1 MNYQKFIVSILAV
14 LVLSLTSLQAQGSA
28 PDQGNRVKINFG
40 ATPWLFSRGDPV
52 NAQAVNFNDAAWTT
66 VGIPHT
72 WNENDIYVNTA
83 AGGPAPNM
91 GGLSWY
97 RKHFTLDQSYSNRK
111 IFVEFEASHIGMQVY
126 INGTLIPG
134 NSQRNP
140 NATHVVG
147 FLPVIVDL
155 TPDVVFGGADNV
167 LAVRIG
173 DGGPF
178 FSNPTFSYDFR
189 FGQGCYGLWRPV
201 WMHITD
207 KLYIPA
213 NVYSVVN
220 NWGTCVGA
228 TSASDASAT
237 VRVMTHVQNEYTTAQ
252 NATLTTEIVD
262 ASNAI
267 VSTQTSTQSIAAGAS
282 YVFDQ
287 AHTVSSPHLWYPAAS
302 TYGGPYMYK
311 VYHIVKVGGTTVD
324 AFESPLG
331 IRTVTWDN
339 NGTPVIN
346 GHAHYMWGVGSRYDY
361 PALATAVPEEQQW
374 RDAKICSQYGGRLWR
389 PGHSTGSPELAA
401 ACDAYGIML
410 MQPSGELEGNFAT
423 AQITAGPD
431 TMYKRILKSECHR
444 DMIVRD
450 RNHPSILSWEVS
462 NGPIDKTFEQYLRDS
477 IQKVWDPIS
486 YHPMSDRGYGQ
497 AATNDIAEVWS
508 CSGLGC
514 GIGFKNGNAATP
526 IWGAEEW
533 DYTHRCYRWDYDN
546 ELSFAQVFVQNW
558 YGYQQ
563 AKCFGLA
570 HWYFSET
577 PGEDGLGRGFQE
589 AMFDHNRIP
598 KMLAKIY
605 QANWMPFSVKP
616 VVSLANHW
624 NRSGAVQV
632 NAYSNC
638 PKVRLSI
645 NGTQQ
650 GNPVVPEVGGAMPS
664 QCQWNVT
671 FAAGTLLAEG
681 LDSSGNVVCSDK
693 KVTAGNPDH
702 ILLTV
707 EPPLVK
713 PDGTTFQI
721 TANGSDAAFIL
732 ATVVDAQGNWCP
744 TDSHNITFAV
754 SGPGTYR
761 GGADGD
767 VKPGAIT
774 VHAPGDP
781 ELSAQGGMCKVAV
794 LSTFATGTVTVTAT
808 SPGLG
813 QGTASYSVVA
823 PVIQVP
829 IFETPVG
836 ALLRVPAQRTLPSC
850 RIEGNGRMIR
860 YFISQSSFVWVEILG
875 ANGRIVEKIPGSRCE
890 AGWHSI
896 PLSDQSHAGAVWNN
910 GVYFVRLTAE
920 GSQTA
925 VKRVVLMGN

>member
-1 MNYQKFIVSILAV
+1 MNYLKFFVLMLAV
-14 LVLSLTSLQAQGSA
+14 LFLSMTSLQAQT
-28 PDQGNRVKINFG
+28 DQGNRVKINFG
-40 ATPWLFSRGDPV
+40 ATPWKFSRGDPA
-52 NAQAVNFNDAAWTT
+52 NAQTTGFSDAAWTD
-66 VGIPHT
+66 VGLPHT
-72 WNENDIYVNTA
+72 WNENDIYVNMA

-91 GGLSWY
+91 GGISWY
-97 RKHFTLDQSYSNRK
+97 RKHFTLDQKYSDKK
-111 IFVEFEASHIGMQVY
+111 IFVEFEASHIGCQVY
-126 INGTLIPG
+126 INGTLIKG

-147 FLPVIVDL
+147 FLPFIVDL
-155 TPDVVFGGADNV
+155 TPYVTFGGADNV
-167 LAVRIG
+167 LAVRIA
-173 DGGPF
+173 DGAAF
-178 FSNPTFSYDFR
+178 FSTPTFSYDFR

-228 TSASDASAT
+228 VTASDASAT
-237 VRVMTHVQNEYTTAQ
+237 VRVLTHVQNEYTTAQ
-252 NATLTTEIVD
+252 NATLVTEIVD
-262 ASNAI
+262 ASNTI
-267 VSTQTSTQSIAAGAS
+267 VSTQTSTQSIDAGQS
-282 YVFDQ
+282 FVFDQ
-287 AHTVSSPHLWYPAAS
+287 THTVANPHLWYPAAS
-302 TYGGPYMYK
+302 TFGGPYMYK
-311 VYHIVKVGGTTVD
+311 VYHIVKIGATTVD
-324 AFESPLG
+324 AFKSPLG
-331 IRTVTWDN
+331 IRVITWDN
-339 NGTPVIN
+339 NGLPVIN
-346 GHAHYMWGVGSRYDY
+346 GHMHQLWGVGSRYDY

-374 RDAKICSQYGGRLWR
+374 RDAKICSEYGGRLWR
-389 PGHSTGSPELAA
+389 PGHSTGSPEFTA

-423 AQITAGPD
+423 AQIAAGPD
-431 TMYKRILKSECHR
+431 TMYKRILKTEVHR
-444 DMIVRD
+444 DMIIRD
-450 RNHPSILSWEVS
+450 RNNPSILSWEVS
-462 NGPIDKTFEQYLRDS
+462 NGPIDGTFEQYLRDS

-486 YHPMSDRGYGQ
+486 YHGMSDRGYGQ
-497 AATNDIAEVWS
+497 AATNNIAEIWS

-514 GIGFKNGNAATP
+514 GIGFKNGHAANP

-533 DYTHRCYRWDYDN
+533 DYTHRTYRWDYAN

-577 PGEDGLGRGFQE
+577 PGETGLGRGFQE
-589 AMFDHNRIP
+589 AMFDQNRIP

-605 QANWMPFSVKP
+605 RANWLPYSVKP

-632 NAYSNC
+632 NAFSNC
-638 PKVRLSI
+638 PKVSLLI
-645 NGTQQ
+645 NGQQQ
-650 GNPVVPEVGGAMPS
+650 GSPVVPAAGGGSLMPS

-671 FAAGTLLAEG
+671 WASGTLRANG
-681 LDSSGNVVCSDK
+681 LDANGNVVCSDSLR
-693 KVTAGNPDH
+693 TAGNPDH

-713 PDGTTFQI
+713 PDGSQFQI

-732 ATVVDAQGNWCP
+732 ATVVDAQGIWCP

-761 GGADGD
+761 GGADED

-781 ELSAQGGMCKVAV
+781 ELSAEGGMCKIAV
-794 LSTFATGTVTVTAT
+794 LSTFTTGTVTVTAT

-813 QGTASYSVVA
+813 QGAASYTVA
-823 PVIQVP
+823 PAVTEVP
-829 IFETPVG
+829 IFDTPVNAVIG
-836 ALLRVPAQRTLPSC
+836 SPAQRALPECHIWS
-850 RIEGNGRMIR
+850 NGKTIR
-860 YFISQSSFVWVEILG
+860 YFIGQAMPVSVEILG
-875 ANGRIVEKIPGSRCE
+875 ANGRMIKKVSESRCG
-890 AGWHSI
+890 AGWHQVF
-896 PLSDQSHAGAVWNN
+896 LGDQSRGFAQTS
-910 GVYFVRLTAE
+910 GVYFIRLSSGGNDLAVR
-920 GSQTA
+920 
-925 VKRVVLMGN
+925 RVVLMGN

>member
-1 MNYQKFIVSILAV
+1 
-14 LVLSLTSLQAQGSA
+14 
-28 PDQGNRVKINFG
+28 
-40 ATPWLFSRGDPV
+40 
-52 NAQAVNFNDAAWTT
+52 
-66 VGIPHT
+66 
-72 WNENDIYVNTA
+72 
-83 AGGPAPNM
+83 
-91 GGLSWY
+91 
-97 RKHFTLDQSYSNRK
+97 
-111 IFVEFEASHIGMQVY
+111 
-126 INGTLIPG
+126 
-134 NSQRNP
+134 
-140 NATHVVG
+140 
-147 FLPVIVDL
+147 
-155 TPDVVFGGADNV
+155 
-167 LAVRIG
+167 
-173 DGGPF
+173 
-178 FSNPTFSYDFR
+178 
-189 FGQGCYGLWRPV
+189 
-201 WMHITD
+201 
-207 KLYIPA
+207 
-213 NVYSVVN
+213 
-220 NWGTCVGA
+220 
-228 TSASDASAT
+228 
-237 VRVMTHVQNEYTTAQ
+237 
-252 NATLTTEIVD
+252 
-262 ASNAI
+262 
-267 VSTQTSTQSIAAGAS
+267 
-282 YVFDQ
+282 
-287 AHTVSSPHLWYPAAS
+287 
-302 TYGGPYMYK
+302 
-311 VYHIVKVGGTTVD
+311 
-324 AFESPLG
+324 
-331 IRTVTWDN
+331 
-339 NGTPVIN
+339 
-346 GHAHYMWGVGSRYDY
+346 
-361 PALATAVPEEQQW
+361 
-374 RDAKICSQYGGRLWR
+374 
-389 PGHSTGSPELAA
+389 
-401 ACDAYGIML
+401 
-410 MQPSGELEGNFAT
+410 
-423 AQITAGPD
+423 
-431 TMYKRILKSECHR
+431 
-444 DMIVRD
+444 MIIRD
-450 RNHPSILSWEVS
+450 RNNPSILSWEVS
-462 NGPIDKTFEQYLRDS
+462 NGPIDGTFEKYLRDS

-514 GIGFKNGNAATP
+514 GIGFKNGNGPTP

-598 KMLAKIY
+598 KMVAKIY

-693 KVTAGNPDH
+693 KVTAGAADH
-702 ILLTV
+702 VLLTV

-713 PDGTTFQI
+713 PDGTAFQI
-721 TANGSDAAFIL
+721 TADGSDAAFIL

-794 LSTFATGTVTVTAT
+794 LSTFTTGTVTVTAT

-823 PVIQVP
+823 PVIDVP

-836 ALLRVPAQRTLPSC
+836 ALLGMPAHRTLPNC
-850 RIEGNGRMIR
+850 RIEANGRMLR
-860 YFISQSSFVWVEILG
+860 YFISQPSFVSIEILG
-875 ANGRIVEKIPGSRCE
+875 ANGRMVKKIPGSRCD
-890 AGWHSI
+890 AGWHPI
-896 PLSDQSHAGAVWNN
+896 PLTDQSHAGAARSN
-910 GVYFVRLTAE
+910 GVYFVRLFDS
-920 GSQTA
+920 GSQMA